1 MRYDKIII
9 GAGSA
14 GAIIASRLTEDE
26 GCSVLLIE
34 AGPDYPTL
42 DQMPDPVKYAYGHDQ
57 NIWAIAFGHGT
68 KFGWNYYG
76 RTTDKSP
83 PKLFPR
89 GKLVGGSSA
98 INAQVF
104 LRGIPEDYDNWAD
117 LGNDHW
123 SFEELLPYFRMIETD
138 IDIQDQYHGTDG
150 PIIAR
155 RFKKDDWNNDQRA
168 FYESCLLHGYDE
180 CLDHNNP
187 YSSGIGP
194 MPVNNFE
201 GIRYSTAIGYL
212 SLARNRDNLT
222 ISSESLVHKLLIDGK
237 RATGV
242 LFEKDKELIKAEADE
257 IILCAGAIASPHL
270 LMLSGI
276 GNPNNINQYG
286 IPVIHELPGV
296 GKNLRDHPQVSVVWK
311 LKPEARVDPLS
322 SPLQIGLRFT
332 SSGSSLRNDMYTLGS
347 SALPIEG
354 TYHISNSPRDYFG
367 LISHLNLEIS
377 SGQIYLG
384 SSDPHVHPVIDANYF
399 DESFDIERMRE
410 SIYISLALG
419 EELPLKSIIQE
430 KLHPTN
436 NDLES
441 NNSFDDWIK
450 REAATSHHLSSTCK
464 MGIESDETAVVDQY
478 GKVYGID
485 SLRVADAS
493 IMPDCIRA
501 NTNVTTMVIGER
513 IADFI
518 RNGL

>member
-1 MRYDKIII
+1 MKYDKIII

-26 GCSVLLIE
+26 KCSVLLIE
-34 AGPDYPTL
+34 AGPDYSTL
-42 DQMPDPVKYAYGHDQ
+42 DQTPDPVKYAYGHDP
-57 NIWAIAFGHGT
+57 NIWALAFGHGT

-98 INAQVF
+98 INAQIF
-104 LRGIPEDYDNWAD
+104 LRGIPEDYDNWAE

-123 SFEELLPYFRMIETD
+123 SFEKLLPYFRMIETD
-138 IDIQDQYHGTDG
+138 IDIQDKFHGTDG

-276 GNPNNINQYG
+276 GNPDNINQYG

-311 LKPEARVDPLS
+311 LKPDARVDPLC
-322 SPLQIGLRFT
+322 SPLQIGLRFS
-332 SSGSSLRNDMYTLGS
+332 SSGSSLRNDMYTVGS

-354 TYHISNSPRDYFG
+354 TYHISHSPRDYFG

-377 SGQIYLG
+377 SGQVYLG

-410 SIYISLALG
+410 SIYISLSLG